1 MTAFFTT
8 ASVTTLFWIL
18 YAAVAGPMLVGLLHG
33 RAAWSR
39 LLLWPL
45 SAAVATALIGAAG
58 GLVSHA
64 LAATLTARQTHGLV
78 GATLLL
84 VPLIGYGLGRLA
96 ARTTPA
102 YVHQRGTRVIDG
114 HGLQHTT
121 RKRRQTQPD
130 LITLA
135 GIAVEPQDE
144 TKHFKLIGTTGSGK
158 STAIRELLRTAL
170 ARGDRALIADPDGG
184 YLQRF
189 YDPHRG
195 DVILNPFDPRSA
207 RWDLFAE
214 LRDPYDAD
222 QLARAL
228 IPDAA
233 ESSGREWRAYART
246 FLASVLRTHCVGA
259 FPKSA
264 HPTDAGTPRPT
275 PTSPHGSPPSEGARC
290 AGALSK
296 SASSDASGSTS
307 PPSPSSHGAT
317 PLDPI
322 AELWRR
328 LAIATAEELRPLV
341 ANTPAQPFLEPE
353 NARMFGSIRSVTT
366 AALGGLEHVAHQS
379 RGIPFSI
386 RDFVRC
392 APHLRGGHFP
402 DPLDAAPTNGPS
414 VVLPRMP
421 GATLFM
427 PYAAGQI
434 ATLRGLIATWLRLA
448 IFEAMNGSEGDQRL
462 WFVIDELDALG
473 AIDGL
478 KDALARVRKFG
489 GRCVLGFQSIGQ
501 VSALYGRG
509 DAQTLVENCG
519 NTLILRCS
527 ASEGGGTAQ
536 FASQLIGQRE
546 VLRRHVSRTDA
557 RDGTSVLAR
566 RRRSTTESDQVII
579 EPAVLPAE
587 IEQLPDLA
595 GYAKTASVSS
605 WYRVNF
611 RSDLDP

>member
-1 MTAFFTT
+1 METLLSTVSSTT
-8 ASVTTLFWIL
+8 AILLL
-18 YAAVAGPMLVGLLHG
+18 YAGVALPMLVGLLHG
-33 RAAWSR
+33 RAPLSR

-45 SAAVATALIGAAG
+45 GAAICTALIGAAG
-58 GLVSHA
+58 GLLAPA
-64 LAATLTARQTHGLV
+64 LAPAMTLRQSHLLM
-78 GATLLL
+78 GATCLG
-84 VPLIGYGLGRLA
+84 VPLLGYGLGRLA

-102 YVHQRGTRVIDG
+102 YVHQRGTRIVDG
-114 HGLQHTT
+114 RYVQRSS
-121 RKRRQTQPD
+121 RKRLRTQPD

-135 GIAVEPQDE
+135 GMAVERQDE

-158 STAIRELLRTAL
+158 STAIRDVLRTAL
-170 ARGDRALIADPDGG
+170 ARGDRAVIADPDGG

-189 YDPHRG
+189 YDPARG

-207 RWDLFAE
+207 RWDLSAE

-233 ESSGREWRAYART
+233 EGSGREWRAYART
-246 FLASVLRTHCVGA
+246 FLSSVLRMAHSQSASAEHAPTSQDSPVMHTQSPNAASMPPHESSISPHRAAPSGSARSIAHCVGA
-259 FPKSA
+259 LPKSESSNA
-264 HPTDAGTPRPT
+264 SERPYH
-275 PTSPHGSPPSEGARC
+275 SSNG
-290 AGALSK
+290 SK
-296 SASSDASGSTS
+296 SDDLT
-307 PPSPSSHGAT
+307 
-317 PLDPI
+317 
-322 AELWRR
+322 ELWRR
-328 LAIATAEELRPLV
+328 LAIAPAEELRRLV

-366 AALGGLEHVAHQS
+366 AALAGLEHVAHQPGS
-379 RGIPFSI
+379 ASLSVRQ
-386 RDFVRC
+386 FVRPT
-392 APHLRGGHFP
+392 ASASGPGG
-402 DPLDAAPTNGPS
+402 
-414 VVLPRMP
+414 V
-421 GATLFM
+421 LFM

-434 ATLRGLIATWLRLA
+434 ATLRGLIATWVRLA
-448 IFEAMNGSEGDQRL
+448 IFEAMNGPEGDQRL

-478 KDALARVRKFG
+478 KDALARLRKFG

-509 DAQTLVENCG
+509 DAQTIIENCG

-546 VLRRHVSRTDA
+546 LLRRHVSRTDA

-566 RRRSTTESDQVII
+566 RRRSTTESEQVIV
-579 EPAVLPAE
+579 EPAVMPAE

-595 GYAKTASVSS
+595 GYAKTASDPS
-605 WYRVNF
+605 WYRVGF
-611 RSDLDP
+611 PSDAAG

>member
-1 MTAFFTT
+1 MPST
-8 ASVTTLFWIL
+8 ASFGSDI
-18 YAAVAGPMLVGLLHG
+18 
-33 RAAWSR
+33 RR
-39 LLLWPL
+39 
-45 SAAVATALIGAAG
+45 
-58 GLVSHA
+58 
-64 LAATLTARQTHGLV
+64 
-78 GATLLL
+78 
-84 VPLIGYGLGRLA
+84 
-96 ARTTPA
+96 RTTISA
-102 YVHQRGTRVIDG
+102 
-114 HGLQHTT
+114 
-121 RKRRQTQPD
+121 RKRKRTQPH

-135 GIAVEPQDE
+135 GIAIEPPDE

-158 STAIRELLRTAL
+158 STAIREVLRTAL

-189 YDPHRG
+189 YDPQRG
-195 DVILNPFDPRSA
+195 DLILNPFDPRSA

-233 ESSGREWRAYART
+233 ESYGREWRAYART
-246 FLASVLRTHCVGA
+246 FLSSVLRTAYSPDRPISSSPPRLSAPAPSHPSTHCVGTI
-259 FPKSA
+259 PKTACTSTA
-264 HPTDAGTPRPT
+264 PTLCGS
-275 PTSPHGSPPSEGARC
+275 SPSPNGSTPSESAR
-290 AGALSK
+290 SP
-296 SASSDASGSTS
+296 ASH
-307 PPSPSSHGAT
+307 PPVPSSHGSMPA
-317 PLDPI
+317 DPI
-322 AELWRR
+322 VELWRR
-328 LAIATAEELRPLV
+328 LAIATTEELRPLV

-366 AALGGLEHVAHQS
+366 AALAGLEHIARQS
-379 RGIPFSI
+379 TGSPISI
-386 RDFVRC
+386 RSWVRMS
-392 APHLRGGHFP
+392 
-402 DPLDAAPTNGPS
+402 NPS
-414 VVLPRMP
+414 VSARPAGRELST
-421 GATLFM
+421 GALFM

-434 ATLRGLIATWLRLA
+434 ASLRGLIATWLRLA
-448 IFEAMNGSEGDQRL
+448 IFEAMNGPEGDQGL

-509 DAQTLVENCG
+509 DAQTIIENCG
-519 NTLILRCS
+519 NSLILRCS
-527 ASEGGGTAQ
+527 ASEGGGTAL

-557 RDGTSVLAR
+557 RDGTSILAR

-579 EPAVLPAE
+579 EPAVLLAE

-595 GYAKTASVSS
+595 GYAKPASSAA
-605 WYRVNF
+605 WHRIHFPTDNP
-611 RSDLDP
+611 R